1 MGSTVG
7 RIFNIQRFS
16 LDDGD
21 GIRTLVFLKGCPL
34 RCKWCHNA
42 ESWSSSKEIIYNVRS
57 CMSCRMCRS
66 VCESLCHDFADNHAF
81 FREKCVMCG
90 NCAEICP
97 TGALKIAGEDMTAA
111 ECLMRILRDR
121 DYFGVDGGVTLSGGE
136 PMMQAEFCIE
146 LASLA
151 KKAGIKVALET
162 SGFCDTAKLIA
173 IKPYVDQFLF
183 DCKAASKDHK
193 LLTGVDDDLIIK
205 NLEVLC
211 ENGATVE
218 LRCPIVPQANLCEEF
233 IEKIATLANSY
244 QSIRSISLLP
254 YHKTGLEKSIM
265 LGKASQCAF
274 NVPEG
279 DILESIKEYLSGKIK
294 QKIIIKWR

>member
-1 MGSTVG
+1 MGSAVG

-42 ESWSSSKEIIYNVRS
+42 ESWSSSKEIIYNGRS

-66 VCESLCHDFADNHAF
+66 ACESLCHDFTDNHAF
-81 FREKCVMCG
+81 LREKCTMCG

-151 KKAGIKVALET
+151 KKEGIKVAMET

-183 DCKAASKDHK
+183 DCKASKTDHK

-205 NLEVLC
+205 NLAVLC

-218 LRCPIVPQANLCEEF
+218 LRCPIVPEANLCKEF
-233 IEKIATLANSY
+233 IEKIAALANSY
-244 QSIRSISLLP
+244 RSISCVALLP
-254 YHKTGLEKSIM
+254 YHKTGLEKSSM
-265 LGKASQCAF
+265 LGKASQRSF
-274 NVPEG
+274 TVPKR
-279 DILESIKEYLSGKIK
+279 DALESIKEYLAGKIK
-294 QKIIIKWR
+294 QKIIIK

>member
-57 CMSCRMCRS
+57 CISCRMCRS

-183 DCKAASKDHK
+183 DCKAAKTHHK

-218 LRCPIVPQANLCEEF
+218 LRCPIVPGANLCEEF

-274 NVPEG
+274 NVPER

>member
-1 MGSTVG
+1 MGSAVG

-42 ESWSSSKEIIYNVRS
+42 ESWSSSKEIIYNGRS

-66 VCESLCHDFADNHAF
+66 VCESLCHDFTDNHAF
-81 FREKCVMCG
+81 LREKCVMCG
-90 NCAEICP
+90 SCAEICP

-151 KKAGIKVALET
+151 KKEGIKVAMET

-183 DCKAASKDHK
+183 DCKASKTDHK

-205 NLEVLC
+205 NLAVLC

-218 LRCPIVPQANLCEEF
+218 LRCPIVQGANLCEEF
-233 IEKIATLANSY
+233 IEKIAALANSY
-244 QSIRSISLLP
+244 RSISCVELLP
-254 YHKTGLEKSIM
+254 YHKTGLEKSSM
-265 LGKASQCAF
+265 LGKASQRSF
-274 NVPEG
+274 TVPKR
-279 DILESIKEYLSGKIK
+279 DTLESIKEYLVGKIK
-294 QKIIIKWR
+294 QKVIIK

>member
-183 DCKAASKDHK
+183 DCKAAKTDHK

-233 IEKIATLANSY
+233 IEKIAELANSY
-244 QSIRSISLLP
+244 RSISCVALLP
-254 YHKTGLEKSIM
+254 YHKIGLEKSSM
-265 LGKASQCAF
+265 LGKISQCSF
-274 NVPEG
+274 TVPER
-279 DILESIKEYLSGKIK
+279 DALESIKEYLAGKIK
-294 QKIIIKWR
+294 QKIIIK

>member
-1 MGSTVG
+1 MGSAVG

-42 ESWSSSKEIIYNVRS
+42 ESWLSSKEIIYSSSS
-57 CMSCRMCRS
+57 CMSCGMCRS
-66 VCESLCHDFADNHAF
+66 VCERLCHDFTYNHDF
-81 FREKCVMCG
+81 LREKCVMCG

-97 TGALKIAGEDMTAA
+97 TGALKIVGEDMTST

-146 LASLA
+146 LAKLA
-151 KKAGIKVALET
+151 KNEGIKVAIET
-162 SGFCDTAKLIA
+162 SGFCDTAKLIE

-183 DCKAASKDHK
+183 DCKAASTDHK

-205 NLEVLC
+205 NLAVLC

-218 LRCPIVPQANLCEEF
+218 LRCPIVPEANLCGEF
-233 IEKIATLANSY
+233 VEKIAVLANSY
-244 QSIRSISLLP
+244 QCISSVTLLP
-254 YHKTGLEKSIM
+254 YHKTGLEKSSM
-265 LGKASQCAF
+265 LGKASQCSFA
-274 NVPEG
+274 VPEK
-279 DILESIKEYLSGKIK
+279 DALESIKEYLSGKIK
-294 QKIIIKWR
+294 QKIIIK

>member
-1 MGSTVG
+1 
-7 RIFNIQRFS
+7 
-16 LDDGD
+16 
-21 GIRTLVFLKGCPL
+21 
-34 RCKWCHNA
+34 
-42 ESWSSSKEIIYNVRS
+42 
-57 CMSCRMCRS
+57 MSCRMCRS
-66 VCESLCHDFADNHAF
+66 VCESLCHDFTDNHAF
-81 FREKCVMCG
+81 LREKCTMCG

-151 KKAGIKVALET
+151 KKEGIKVAMET

-183 DCKAASKDHK
+183 DCKAAKTDHK

-205 NLEVLC
+205 NLAVLC

-218 LRCPIVPQANLCEEF
+218 LRCPIVPEANLCKEF
-233 IEKIATLANSY
+233 IEKIAALANNY
-244 QSIRSISLLP
+244 RSISCVELLP
-254 YHKTGLEKSIM
+254 YHKTGLEKSSM
-265 LGKASQCAF
+265 LGKALQSSF
-274 NVPEG
+274 TVPKR
-279 DILESIKEYLSGKIK
+279 DTLESIKEYLAGKIE
-294 QKIIIKWR
+294 QKIIIK

>member
-57 CMSCRMCRS
+57 CISCRMCRS

-183 DCKAASKDHK
+183 DCKAAKTHHK

-233 IEKIATLANSY
+233 IEKIAALANSY
-244 QSIRSISLLP
+244 RSISCVALLP
-254 YHKTGLEKSIM
+254 YHKIGLEKSSM
-265 LGKASQCAF
+265 LGKVSQRSFA
-274 NVPEG
+274 VPER
-279 DILESIKEYLSGKIK
+279 DALESIKEYLARKIK
-294 QKIIIKWR
+294 QKIIIK

>member
-1 MGSTVG
+1 MESAVG

-57 CMSCRMCRS
+57 CISCRMCQS
-66 VCESLCHDFADNHAF
+66 VCKSSCHDFADNHAF

-111 ECLMRILRDR
+111 ECLMHILRDR

-183 DCKAASKDHK
+183 DCKAAKTHHK

-205 NLEVLC
+205 NLAVLC

-218 LRCPIVPQANLCEEF
+218 LRCPIVPGANLCEEF
-233 IEKIATLANSY
+233 IEKIAALANSY
-244 QSIRSISLLP
+244 RSISCVALLP
-254 YHKTGLEKSIM
+254 YHKTGLEKSSM
-265 LGKASQCAF
+265 LGKASQRLF
-274 NVPEG
+274 TVPER
-279 DILESIKEYLSGKIK
+279 DTLEGIKEYLAGKIK
-294 QKIIIKWR
+294 QKIIIK

>member
-1 MGSTVG
+1 
-7 RIFNIQRFS
+7 
-16 LDDGD
+16 
-21 GIRTLVFLKGCPL
+21 
-34 RCKWCHNA
+34 
-42 ESWSSSKEIIYNVRS
+42 
-57 CMSCRMCRS
+57 
-66 VCESLCHDFADNHAF
+66 
-81 FREKCVMCG
+81 
-90 NCAEICP
+90 
-97 TGALKIAGEDMTAA
+97 MTAA

-183 DCKAASKDHK
+183 DCKAAKTHHK

-233 IEKIATLANSY
+233 IEKIAALANSY
-244 QSIRSISLLP
+244 RSISCVALLP
-254 YHKTGLEKSIM
+254 YHKIGLEKSSM
-265 LGKASQCAF
+265 LGKISQRSF
-274 NVPEG
+274 TVPER
-279 DILESIKEYLSGKIK
+279 DALESIKEYLAGKIK
-294 QKIIIKWR
+294 QKIIIK